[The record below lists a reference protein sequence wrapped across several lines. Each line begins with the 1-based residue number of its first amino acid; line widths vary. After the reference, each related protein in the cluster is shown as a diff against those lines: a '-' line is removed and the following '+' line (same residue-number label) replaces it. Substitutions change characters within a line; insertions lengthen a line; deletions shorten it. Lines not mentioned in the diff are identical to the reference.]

1 VAAFPGNEP
10 LEKALAELSVHPQV
24 LVALDFDG
32 TLAPLQD
39 DPENSRMLPEAREA
53 VDALTD
59 IDGVH
64 VSLVTG
70 RAFEN
75 IMRVADPHP
84 DWFLV
89 GSHGIEVVAPHE
101 RDSYASPQLVPDGL
115 LQGFHQIAQDIPGPR
130 IEVKPFGLAIHTRG
144 LGADVAAA
152 AEAATR
158 LLCDEWPDDLV
169 MRSGHGILE
178 CAVSDRTKAHG
189 LRSLWEALHVRATL
203 FIGDDVTDEDGF
215 AVLGSGDVG
224 IKVGEGPTKA
234 THRVA
239 DPHEVTRVL
248 WHLHGRLASRQPPS
262 LSRWVPT
269 P

>member
-1 VAAFPGNEP
+1 MAPLPGNEP
-10 LEKALAELSVHPQV
+10 LEKALTELSRHPRV

-39 DPENSRMLPEAREA
+39 DPENSRMLPESREA

-101 RDSYASPQLVPDGL
+101 RESYSTPQLVPEGL
-115 LQGFHQIAQDIPGPR
+115 LEGFHQIVRDIPGPR

-144 LGADVAAA
+144 LDAEVAAA

-158 LLCDEWPDDLV
+158 FLCEEWPDDLV

-178 CAVSDRTKAHG
+178 CAVSDRTKGHG
-189 LRSLWEALHVRATL
+189 LRSLWEAVEVHGTL

-215 AVLGSGDVG
+215 AVLGTGDLG
-224 IKVGEGPTKA
+224 IKVGDGVTKA
-234 THRVA
+234 SHRVA

-248 WHLHGRLASRQPPS
+248 WRLHERLASR
-262 LSRWVPT
+262 
-269 P
+269 

>member
-1 VAAFPGNEP
+1 VAELPGNES
-10 LEKALAELSVHPQV
+10 LKTALAELSGHPEV

-39 DPENSRMLPEAREA
+39 DPENSRMLPEAREV

-59 IDGVH
+59 VDGVH

-75 IMRVADPHP
+75 IMRVANPHP

-101 RDSYASPQLVPDGL
+101 RDSYSTPQLVPEGL
-115 LQGFHQIAQDIPGPR
+115 LEGFHQIARDIPGPR

-144 LGADVAAA
+144 LEADLAAA

-158 LLCDEWPDDLV
+158 LLCDEWPDELV

-178 CAVSDRTKAHG
+178 CAVSDRTKGHG
-189 LRSLWEALHVRATL
+189 LRSLWEALDVHATL

-215 AVLGSGDVG
+215 AVLGSGDIG
-224 IKVGEGPTKA
+224 IKVGEGVTKA
-234 THRVA
+234 SHRVA
-239 DPHEVTRVL
+239 DPQEVTRVL
-248 WHLHGRLASRQPPS
+248 WNLHERLASQ
-262 LSRWVPT
+262 
-269 P
+269 

>member
-1 VAAFPGNEP
+1 VADLQGNEL
-10 LEKALAELSVHPQV
+10 LEKALAGLSVHPQV

-39 DPENSRMLPEAREA
+39 DPENSRMLPASREV

-59 IDGVH
+59 LDGVH

-75 IMRVADPHP
+75 IMLVADPHP

-101 RDSYASPQLVPDGL
+101 RNSYATPQLVPEEL

-144 LGADVAAA
+144 LEADVAAA

-158 LLCDEWPDDLV
+158 RLCDEWPDDLV

-178 CAVSDRTKAHG
+178 CAVSGRTKGDG
-189 LRSLWEALHVRATL
+189 LRSLWEALDVHATL

-215 AVLGSGDVG
+215 AVLGSGDLG
-224 IKVGEGPTKA
+224 IKVGEGATKA
-234 THRVA
+234 SHRVA
-239 DPHEVTRVL
+239 DPHEVTWVL
-248 WHLHGRLASRQPPS
+248 WNLHERLASR
-262 LSRWVPT
+262 
-269 P
+269 

>member
-1 VAAFPGNEP
+1 
-10 LEKALAELSVHPQV
+10 

-101 RDSYASPQLVPDGL
+101 RDSYASPQLVPEGL

-144 LGADVAAA
+144 LDADVAAA

-158 LLCDEWPDDLV
+158 FLCDEWPDELV

-178 CAVSDRTKAHG
+178 CAVLDRTKGHG
-189 LRSLWEALHVRATL
+189 LRSLWEALDVDATL

-215 AVLGSGDVG
+215 SVLGSGDIG
-224 IKVGEGPTKA
+224 IKVGDGVTKA
-234 THRVA
+234 SHRVA
-239 DPHEVTRVL
+239 NPQEVIRVL
-248 WHLHGRLASRQPPS
+248 WNLHERLASR
-262 LSRWVPT
+262 
-269 P
+269 